1 MAELII
7 YYRATGNY
15 GMCGRAYSPRFLYM
29 WPGAKISVMGGEQA
43 AGVLATVQRDNTERS
58 GNEWSEEEETRFK
71 RPILDKYE
79 RESSAYFST
88 ARLWDDGVIN
98 PIDSR
103 NVLGRALE
111 VAIRSGC
118 EPNKTKFGVFRM

>member
-1 MAELII
+1 
-7 YYRATGNY
+7 
-15 GMCGRAYSPRFLYM
+15 M

-43 AGVLATVQRDNTERS
+43 AGVLATVQRENIERS
-58 GNEWSEEEETRFK
+58 GNEWSQEEEANFK

-88 ARLWDDGVIN
+88 ARLWDDGVID
-98 PIDSR
+98 PSDSR
-103 NVLGRALE
+103 HVLGQALE

-118 EPNKTKFGVFRM
+118 EPNETKFGVFRM